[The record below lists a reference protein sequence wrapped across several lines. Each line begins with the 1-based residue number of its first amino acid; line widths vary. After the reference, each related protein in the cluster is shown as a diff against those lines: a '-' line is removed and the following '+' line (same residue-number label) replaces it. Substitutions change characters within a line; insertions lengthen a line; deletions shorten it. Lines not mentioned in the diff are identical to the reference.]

1 MLIFTQ
7 NKIPKQKIR
16 GVRGGRLASKMPKF
30 NLCINGIIRAGDS
43 ADAKM
48 YLSELLTDMHMSLPM
63 NIRPVEA
70 FEISVC
76 EIEE

>member
-1 MLIFTQ
+1 M
-7 NKIPKQKIR
+7 
-16 GVRGGRLASKMPKF
+16 GVM
-30 NLCINGIIRAGDS
+30 RAGDTS
-43 ADAKM
+43 DAKI
-48 YLSELLTDMHMSLPM
+48 YLNELITDVHMSLPMNIISDLSKHLSLPM

>member
-1 MLIFTQ
+1 M
-7 NKIPKQKIR
+7 
-16 GVRGGRLASKMPKF
+16 GVM
-30 NLCINGIIRAGDS
+30 RAGDTS
-43 ADAKM
+43 DAKI
-48 YLSELLTDMHMSLPM
+48 YLNELITDVHMSLPM